1 MTSYPPPYRPF
12 RGADPPH
19 FVDREDPD
27 DVGVHGIV
35 AASIVAYAA
44 GPRDPRFHRLVTSG
58 PAMGKTA
65 LLRAIGRQVADRLGW
80 AVTFHRCQVKE
91 RAIRAVSAEVAKTL
105 QKQWPTE
112 LPGAVVG
119 SVASDH
125 SSPEWPEDR
134 PVHGG
139 EDQLSGAPRFDRV
152 TCSWATLKNLLELG
166 GRLAR
171 AASSGLLVVFD
182 DADRLGGGELESL
195 GFLARGLAREGIP
208 VALLFSGA
216 PSLGDRFVRAG
227 SISGRVWLTSLG
239 RLDDGEAREALVVPA
254 VDRGVEFR
262 EEALELLCLRAGGS
276 PLELQRLGFAAWSAA
291 PGAEVVT
298 AADAMAG
305 VDALMEGAQA
315 RAS

>member
-1 MTSYPPPYRPF
+1 MAD
-12 RGADPPH
+12 GAH
-19 FVDREDPD
+19 W
-27 DVGVHGIV
+27 
-35 AASIVAYAA
+35 
-44 GPRDPRFHRLVTSG
+44 SG
-58 PAMGKTA
+58 C
-65 LLRAIGRQVADRLGW
+65 RLGDFRPLITGV
-80 AVTFHRCQVKE
+80 ARRSAGARGGGPVE
-91 RAIRAVSAEVAKTL
+91 R
-105 QKQWPTE
+105 
-112 LPGAVVG
+112 
-119 SVASDH
+119 
-125 SSPEWPEDR
+125 
-134 PVHGG
+134 
-139 EDQLSGAPRFDRV
+139 APRFDRV
-152 TCSWATLKNLLELG
+152 TCSWATLKACSSSEAG
-166 GRLAR
+166 SR

-227 SISGRVWLTSLG
+227 NISGPVWLTSLG

-291 PGAEVVT
+291 LGAEVVT

-305 VDALMEGAQA
+305 LDALMEGAQA

>member
-65 LLRAIGRQVADRLGW
+65 LLRAIGRHVADRLGW
-80 AVTFHRCQVKE
+80 AVTFHRCQLKE

-112 LPGAVVG
+112 FTGAVVG
-119 SVASDH
+119 SVSYDH
-125 SSPEWPEDR
+125 SSPEWPEDW
-134 PVHGG
+134 PVQGG
-139 EDQLSGAPRFDRV
+139 EDELRGAPRFDRV
-152 TCSWATLKNLLELG
+152 TCSWAGLKNLLEIG
-166 GRLAR
+166 GQLAR

-195 GFLARGLAREGIP
+195 GFLARGLSREGIP

-216 PSLGDRFVRAG
+216 PSLGDRFVRSG
-227 SISGRVWLTSLG
+227 NISGPVWLTSLG
-239 RLDDGEAREALVVPA
+239 RLDDGEAREALLVPA
-254 VDRGVEFR
+254 VDRGVEIR
-262 EEALELLCLRAGGS
+262 EEALGLLCLRAGGS

-291 PGAEVVT
+291 LGAEVVT

-305 VDALMEGAQA
+305 LDALMEGAQA